1 VETCAVVVVN
11 NFDEVRRVWTV
22 VRVVRRVFQEDWNTL
37 EGCVYRL
44 QNHSPL
50 AARIFVSVAVH

>member
-1 VETCAVVVVN
+1 
-11 NFDEVRRVWTV
+11 VWTV